1 MMQIVL
7 CVSQGSLILFL
18 IPGQSLKNM
27 NLSQRAETCL
37 FINIHSSLWPSHKQA
52 SSCFSS
58 FSLNVR
64 SGQSKETPKC
74 QSSRANNRHLLWAP
88 PRFLARRTAELN
100 EWGSP
105 ACGFVQ
111 RACQALLF
119 QPLSLCQ
126 TVNVLMLIQV
136 SGSAG
141 RCQGEWEAV
150 NKEMTYIH
158 RVIAAVCQVAFEKM
172 SSWKEGS
179 RGEKKKEEGGS
190 KQHGG
195 RAFFIF
201 INCFKI
207 FYLPFF
213 CLELNTRSSRH
224 RSRNKQAVVSYFWKP

>member
-1 MMQIVL
+1 MRNRQIGFWKSTEQKWPWPASVWEKFWYDQKKTRCRLFYVL
-7 CVSQGSLILFL
+7 VREAWF
-18 IPGQSLKNM
+18 
-27 NLSQRAETCL
+27 
-37 FINIHSSLWPSHKQA
+37 
-52 SSCFSS
+52 CFSFRVNLLKVWTCPREQRLAFSSISTPHFDCLTSRHLLVFLS
-58 FSLNVR
+58 FPLNVR

-88 PRFLARRTAELN
+88 PRFLARRTTELN

-172 SSWKEGS
+172 SSCKEGS
-179 RGEKKKEEGGS
+179 RGKKRRWQQTAWGEG
-190 KQHGG
+190 
-195 RAFFIF
+195 
-201 INCFKI
+201 
-207 FYLPFF
+207 PFLF
-213 CLELNTRSSRH
+213 L
-224 RSRNKQAVVSYFWKP
+224 

>member
-1 MMQIVL
+1 M
-7 CVSQGSLILFL
+7 
-18 IPGQSLKNM
+18 
-27 NLSQRAETCL
+27 
-37 FINIHSSLWPSHKQA
+37 
-52 SSCFSS
+52 
-58 FSLNVR
+58 R

-88 PRFLARRTAELN
+88 PRFLARRTTELN

-172 SSWKEGS
+172 SSCKEGS
-179 RGEKKKEEGGS
+179 RGKKKKEGGS

-195 RAFFIF
+195 RALFYFYKLFQDILFAFFLSGAKHQIQQ
-201 INCFKI
+201 
-207 FYLPFF
+207 
-213 CLELNTRSSRH
+213 S
-224 RSRNKQAVVSYFWKP
+224 